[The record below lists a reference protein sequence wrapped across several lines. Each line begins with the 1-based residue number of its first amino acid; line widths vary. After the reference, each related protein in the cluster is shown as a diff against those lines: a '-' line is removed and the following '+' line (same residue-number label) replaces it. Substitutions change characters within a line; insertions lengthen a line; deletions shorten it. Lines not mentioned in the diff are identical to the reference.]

1 MKLVVLLSVSSLFAQ
16 TYTSWADYSGA
27 SDSSQ
32 YSALDQINRSNVAK
46 LELAWTYQ
54 TGDNNKYFFNP
65 LVVDKVAYVL
75 AKNNSIVA
83 LDASTGKE
91 IWTHPSGPEIKIITN
106 RGINYW
112 ESKDRSDRRLLFAS
126 NHFLR
131 AIDARTGKIIP
142 TFGTDGAVDLKQG
155 LGRDPKTLSLV
166 QSMTPGRVFE
176 DLLILGSAT
185 NQGYGSAPGDLRAF
199 DVRTGKRVWSF
210 HTIPQSG
217 EFGNDTWGKDSWKYM
232 GNMAAWG
239 PLTADES
246 LRYVY
251 VPLSAPTF
259 SYYGVH
265 RPGKNVYS
273 DSLVALNI
281 KTGKLMWNFQNG
293 APRYVGL

>member
-1 MKLVVLLSVSSLFAQ
+1 MKSALFLLASSLFAQ
-16 TYTSWADYSGA
+16 NYATWSDYGGA

-54 TGDNNKYFFNP
+54 TGDNSKYFFNP
-65 LVVDKVAYVL
+65 IVVDNVAYVL

-83 LDASTGKE
+83 LDAATGKE
-91 IWTHPSGPEIKIITN
+91 IWTHASGPEIKIITN

-112 ESKDRSDRRLLFAS
+112 ESKDRTDRRLLFAS

-131 AIDARTGKIIP
+131 AIDARTGKTIP

-166 QSMTPGRVFE
+166 QSITPGRVFE

-199 DVRTGKRVWSF
+199 DVRTGRVGWAVS
-210 HTIPQSG
+210 TIPHPG
-217 EFGNDTWGKDSWKYM
+217 GFGYERW
-232 GNMAAWG
+232 A
-239 PLTADES
+239 
-246 LRYVY
+246 
-251 VPLSAPTF
+251 
-259 SYYGVH
+259 
-265 RPGKNVYS
+265 
-273 DSLVALNI
+273 
-281 KTGKLMWNFQNG
+281 QG
-293 APRYVGL
+293 A